1 MPSRRPV
8 HRPVHPSCARATPLR
23 AGWTLAV
30 AVLAAGAA
38 PLAAQ
43 GTPAPTTTTPVPNN
57 GPEVVRGRVI
67 DDSARAVFAAAITV
81 TRGPDRLTQTTT
93 TDSAGRYSVRFEQ
106 GTGDYLVYVS
116 APGFRPAR
124 RRIERQASER
134 ELVADFSLGRDLAML
149 AAVQVRG
156 ERPARATNP
165 IRPQTPETGAAEK
178 WVDGVGGQLPPT
190 VAGDLNALA
199 GTIPGVTLTATG
211 PAILGSGTESNLTTL
226 NGLALAG
233 GSIPRA
239 ARTETRVTG
248 ATFDP
253 TRGGFSGANID
264 VRLGPGDR
272 FFQRRIG
279 FLTLD
284 APQLQFTDAVGR
296 ASGAANGGFRGS
308 LGADGELIRQT
319 MTYNVA
325 LDVARNTS
333 DPATLIDAEA
343 ETLLRAGVA
352 PDSVARLRQLSG
364 PLGLPLSGGGIPTA
378 RNRDA
383 VTWLGRLDDTRDT
396 LRTRTFTS
404 YAGYTKEGALGFG
417 PLTAPSVG
425 GRRTERNLGAQLVV
439 GDFVG
444 PGRRILT
451 ETRLSAST
459 TRTEATPYR
468 NLPGATVLVRSSD
481 RSALDDRFDVAGI
494 TLGGGPF
501 VASDEGRWIVE
512 GANETIWNAR
522 GRRHRFKAQLWAR
535 GDGLRQAAF
544 GNALGNYTFNSI
556 ADFAADR
563 PASYTRTLEQPERRG
578 TVWNGAAALAHQWI
592 PSRWFSLLYGARV
605 EGNAFGDRP
614 AENPAL
620 ERALGV
626 ATGLAPAR
634 LHVSPRLGF
643 SYTYNRDREN
653 GSGTSQ
659 SSVGRFYRTTAGVIR
674 GGIGEFRDLL
684 RPGVL
689 ADASASTG
697 LAGGTSLLSCVGAA
711 VPSADWS
718 LFASDPSAIPS
729 QCASGGGVLAE
740 RAPSVTLIDRDYDV
754 PRSWRASLDWNTSW
768 NRLLLRVG
776 ALGSYDLAQPG
787 VVDANFGGTTRF
799 ALASEGNRP
808 VFVTPAAIDAASGA
822 VSATEARRA
831 PEFGR
836 VGMRTSDLRGYG
848 GQLTFAVSPDV
859 FKFRG
864 RGSFFSSVAYTL
876 QGTKRQYRGF
886 DGAAFGDPSLREWAA
901 GPNDAR
907 HQVVLQGGFSTQKS
921 GTVTFF
927 GRTQSGLPYTPLV
940 QGDVNGDG
948 RGGDRAFVPASGAE
962 SDAQL
967 AQQIASLLATGA
979 PGARDCLMAY
989 AGGGAQRV
997 PRAVD
1002 ADTQRA
1008 VASADPAPLGEPPH
1022 DQRVPAERARRH
1034 RPAAARRRVAAR
1046 LGRHGGA
1053 RSGAAGAAR
1062 LRRRGPP
1069 LPLRREPALRRHARA
1084 PHAAARAVP
1093 PEHRLLA
1100 QPGGRLPGAAAA
1112 PRARAGAHPDRRVGT
1127 ADGRLAGRVLSL
1139 AYLEHPPRAA
1149 GRERLALPVQGA
1161 GRGAAAQRLGLLRRG
1176 AADVRRARTVPRQ
1189 PSRRRAR
1196 QGGAGQCVQD
1206 REGVLEGVL
1215 AAAGGRRFR
1224 DHADAAR
1231 ALPDA
1236 AQHGRR
1242 AAARSRELA
1251 VAVRLSGPTRPEG
1264 EQAAGAAARRLT
1276 ERSGG
1281 GAATPPP
1288 LTRGACRTR
1297 AAPGTGTAA
1306 CVRRRSP
1313 HAPCSPDA
1321 WRAPA
1326 ARPDPPARSTR
1337 CCRPA
1342 VRRSVPC
1349 LAVDRSG
1356 SSSTSR
1362 P

>member
-1 MPSRRPV
+1 MPFR
-8 HRPVHPSCARATPLR
+8 RPVHPSCAQVTSRHVA
-23 AGWTLAV
+23 WTLAAAV
-30 AVLAAGAA
+30 ALAAAA
-38 PLAAQ
+38 VPLAAQ
-43 GTPAPTTTTPVPNN
+43 GTPPAPAPATPVTPVPNN
-57 GPEVVRGRVI
+57 GPEVVRGRVV

-93 TDSAGRYSVRFEQ
+93 TDSAGRYSVRFAQ
-106 GTGDYLVYVS
+106 GTGDYLVYVA

-124 RRIERQASER
+124 RRVERQASER

-272 FFQRRIG
+272 FFQRRTG

-333 DPATLIDAEA
+333 DPATLVDAEA

-352 PDSVARLRQLSG
+352 PDSVARLLQLSG

-396 LRTRTFTS
+396 LKTRTFTS

-425 GRRTERNLGAQLVV
+425 GRRTERNLGAQLAV

-481 RSALDDRFDVAGI
+481 LSTLDDRFDVAGI
-494 TLGGGPF
+494 ALGGGPF

-535 GDGLRQAAF
+535 GDGLRQEAF

-556 ADFAADR
+556 AEFAANR
-563 PASYTRTLEQPERRG
+563 PASYTRTLEQPERTG
-578 TVWNGAAALAHQWI
+578 TVWNGAAALAHQWT
-592 PSRWFSLLYGARV
+592 PSRWFSVLYGARV
-605 EGNAFGDRP
+605 EGNVFGDRP

-626 ATGLAPAR
+626 STGLAPAR
-634 LHVSPRLGF
+634 VHVSPRLGF

-659 SSVGRFYRTTAGVIR
+659 SPVGRFYRTTAGVIR

-697 LAGGTSLLSCVGAA
+697 LAGGTSLLSCVGSA

-718 LFASDPSAIPS
+718 LFGSDPSAIPS
-729 QCASGGGVLAE
+729 QCATGGGVLAE

-787 VVDANFGGTTRF
+787 VVDANFGGTSRF
-799 ALASEGNRP
+799 ALAAEGNRP

-864 RGSFFSSVAYTL
+864 RGSYFTSVAYTL
-876 QGTKRQYRGF
+876 QGTRRQYRGF

-907 HQVVLQGGFSTQKS
+907 HQVILQGGFSTQKT

-948 RGGDRAFVPASGAE
+948 RAGDRAFVPAGGTE
-962 SDAQL
+962 SDPQL
-967 AQQIASLLATGA
+967 SQQIASLLATGA
-979 PGARDCLMAY
+979 PGARDCLTAY
-989 AGGGAQRV
+989 AGRVAARNGCRGPWTQTLNVQWRPPIPRRWASRLTTNVYLQNVLGGIDQLLHDDASLRGWGATAAPDPVLLV
-997 PRAVD
+997 PRGFD
-1002 ADTQRA
+1002 
-1008 VASADPAPLGEPPH
+1008 
-1022 DQRVPAERARRH
+1022 
-1034 RPAAARRRVAAR
+1034 AAARRFRYDVNPRFGDTRGRRTLQREPFR
-1046 LGRHGGA
+1046 LSIDFSVNLA
-1053 RSGAAGAAR
+1053 VDYPVQQ
-1062 LRRRGPP
+1062 LRRALEPVRTPTGAWG
-1069 LPLRREPALRRHARA
+1069 RRTADSLAAFYLSRTSNIHRA
-1084 PHAAARAVP
+1084 
-1093 PEHRLLA
+1093 LLA
-1100 QPGGRLPGAAAA
+1100 ESDSLF
-1112 PRARAGAHPDRRVGT
+1112 
-1127 ADGRLAGRVLSL
+1127 LSKAQVASL
-1139 AYLEHPPRAA
+1139 QRNDSAYSAEVRQMY
-1149 GRERLALPVQGA
+1149 LAL
-1161 GRGAAAQRLGLLRRG
+1161 
-1176 AADVRRARTVPRQ
+1176 
-1189 PSRRRAR
+1189 
-1196 QGGAGQCVQD
+1196 GQF
-1206 REGVLEGVL
+1206 L
-1215 AAAGGRRFR
+1215 A
-1224 DHADAAR
+1224 
-1231 ALPDA
+1231 
-1236 AQHGRR
+1236 
-1242 AAARSRELA
+1242 S
-1251 VAVRLSGPTRPEG
+1251 RPEG
-1264 EQAAGAAARRLT
+1264 EPGKVELDSVTTVEKAYWKAFWRQPEIADSVITPTQRELFPMLRNMV
-1276 ERSGG
+1276 
-1281 GAATPPP
+1281 ATPQRDRENSQWQFGYPVP
-1288 LTRGACRTR
+1288 LDPKANSQ
-1297 AAPGTGTAA
+1297 P
-1306 CVRRRSP
+1306 VPRR
-1313 HAPCSPDA
+1313 
-1321 WRAPA
+1321 
-1326 ARPDPPARSTR
+1326 
-1337 CCRPA
+1337 
-1342 VRRSVPC
+1342 
-1349 LAVDRSG
+1349 
-1356 SSSTSR
+1356 
-1362 P
+1362 